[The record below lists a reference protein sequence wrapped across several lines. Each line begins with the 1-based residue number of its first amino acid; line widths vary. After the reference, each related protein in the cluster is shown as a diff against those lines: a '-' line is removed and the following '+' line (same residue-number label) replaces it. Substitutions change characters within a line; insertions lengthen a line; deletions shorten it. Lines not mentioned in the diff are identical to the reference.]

1 MALACPRCKGSGQ
14 VLHLPEFVASLPAES
29 PLRGKYG
36 QPPEYVMQWL
46 LPVGAVVAGVLLLL
60 SGAPAAGV
68 LLLTVGAGLGFL
80 FSRLAAAAEEARE
93 RWARSLYCRQCPATF
108 PREDAVTV

>member
-1 MALACPRCKGSGQ
+1 M
-14 VLHLPEFVASLPAES
+14 PEFVASLPAES